1 MNFKKIYFITLF
13 VIIFIFPGISQEWIP
28 INGNNTPEK
37 PEVTVISSDE
47 HETIIHVSIK
57 GFYKEDIVVDGI
69 TYQKLKFPGYFTTQ
83 TIGKPALPVITEMIG
98 IPNDKNV
105 NIFVINS
112 KKIEILNYYV
122 YPFQTPL
129 LENEEPLRFD
139 IDEKFY
145 LSGSYFPEISTK
157 VTSPM
162 IWRNIRNVNIAIM
175 PVRNNPA
182 TGSLQIL
189 SEFIIKIEYS
199 GKSNINVLSSE
210 PKYISTEYEK
220 MYKSL
225 VLNYDYL
232 SLNKKISKAY
242 SDYEYLI
249 ITVDNYADKF
259 DDFIK
264 HKHHKGLK
272 TKLVTISETGNTCNN
287 IKQYI
292 SNEYYEHEIEYVL
305 LVGDYYDI
313 PQYDWT
319 YDSDYWYGCMDSKD
333 YHAEISIGRFSV
345 NNNEELNNIINKSIK
360 YENNPP
366 LDNWVKKSLLIAHK
380 QLAPNKYQACKERI
394 RTAVNTNSGTYSI
407 MYPDPDFD
415 KAYGAHPAQGGN
427 DATNQ
432 TIIDAINE
440 GRGVVNYRGHGNPNG
455 WLSCWSYEGN
465 AFDYD
470 ETTSLTNGDYTPIIF
485 SIACRTGYIEGD
497 CHAETFT
504 NMEQGAV
511 AYFGATVNT
520 PTSVNHTL
528 DEQLYNQAFD
538 LGFLNISLTATK
550 AKIATLIEHDYY
562 PTAILDAKAYFWCG
576 DPSLEIWTDIP
587 KNMYT
592 QINYNENWVRV
603 VNENYIPIQGAKVS
617 FKNGSAYYFRET
629 NSQGYAYPR
638 YNLVEANQ
646 VGASYP
652 GYLPMYTQRITS
664 NQTWTEANPIRGNV
678 FVLSGKTLTING
690 NLKLPKYAKLIIEG
704 TGKVVIN
711 SGKTLYLDGD
721 IELRN
726 TSSVLE
732 INGAIR
738 LNNNN
743 NCTISGSG
751 YVKLNNANAIQAE
764 TGTSLTFDGTSRS
777 YKLLVINQKTYIP
790 SNINVL
796 KIKDGKIVM
805 NNTYAELY
813 INSGVDNV
821 TLDNIRVTSSSGSYN
836 AHDGIDI
843 RSSGNITV
851 KNSIFEYGYYG
862 IYTSRAASAPLLN
875 VNNTTFKYCRY
886 GLRVYNSGI
895 NINNCTF
902 MYNTYSGL
910 YCRSMDKQSYINN
923 NIVRYQNGTRD
934 YGIYY
939 EGSSSASVNLYG
951 NNISNNYYG
960 IIVSGPFNAVFKCNT
975 IANNSDKG
983 IYGYNQVDLYLAN
996 APGISAGT
1004 NDLHGNKICIY
1015 GNGYPSS
1022 NLHNRFYLNNGY
1034 NDLRGGSYC
1043 MYGYFKGLTGGTTYA
1058 NNNYW
1063 KSGGGSPVNYV
1074 DYRLYGGVTNIILSD
1089 NSPENSFTH
1098 CTAPGPGKPMSMDI
1112 SYAPYDEI
1120 YDYREVNTS
1129 MGEMPLNVAINT
1141 ALNNS
1146 KESGRVY
1153 DIKDRLDLLS
1163 EILHSNLRNLN
1174 YAEQWYVKH
1183 AYNKMKSDIGK
1194 VENDENDNLAV
1205 KNSIN
1210 KMLKV
1215 IRKLTKEQA
1224 NNNENS
1230 ISPETF
1236 MFIVDEA
1243 NMLWYGGNYDEAIEL
1258 LKKTEPK
1265 LKDEDVCYF
1274 EELICKINLDR
1285 EIVVS
1290 NFTGNIDKELEN
1302 CEKCGGGLKSGSTTD
1317 GYIYEYENNQ
1327 YSDEIINEISL
1338 SIIPNPVSQSSV
1350 ISVLIPEDYNY
1361 SEVSII
1367 NITGTSVYSEQI
1379 SSGNYEKT
1387 IINSELSEGIYLVV
1401 VRINGKVVATEKM
1414 LIVK

>member
-1 MNFKKIYFITLF
+1 M
-13 VIIFIFPGISQEWIP
+13 FIFQGISQEWIS

-175 PVRNNPA
+175 PVKNNPA

-210 PKYISTEYEK
+210 PRYISAEYEK

-242 SDYEYLI
+242 NDYEYLI
-249 ITVDNYADKF
+249 IMADTDYADKLE
-259 DDFIK
+259 DFIE
-264 HKHHKGLK
+264 HKHRKGLK
-272 TKLVTISETGNTCNN
+272 TKLVTTSETGNTCNN

-292 SNEYYEHEIEYVL
+292 TNEYSEYKIEYVL
-305 LVGDYYDI
+305 FVGDALDI
-313 PQYDWT
+313 PLYPWHSVNKIGLVN
-319 YDSDYWYGCMDSKD
+319 SDYWYGYMDDNSD
-333 YHAEISIGRFSV
+333 YQAEISIGRFSV
-345 NNNEELNNIINKSIK
+345 NTIEDLNNIINKSIK

-380 QLAPNKYQACKERI
+380 EDAPGEYQACKERI
-394 RTAVNTNSGTYSI
+394 KTAVNTNSGTYSI
-407 MYPDPDFD
+407 MYPDFD
-415 KAYGAHPAQGGN
+415 KAYGSRFGFPTYGN

-432 TIIDAINE
+432 TIINAINE
-440 GRGVVNYRGHGNPNG
+440 GRGVVNYRGHGITSG
-455 WLSCWSYEGN
+455 WRSDWSHENN
-465 AFDYD
+465 AFDSN
-470 ETTSLTNGDYTPIIF
+470 ETTLLANGDYTPIIF
-485 SIACRTGYIEGD
+485 SIACHTGNIEGN

-592 QINYNENWVRV
+592 QINYNENSVRV
-603 VNENYIPIQGAKVS
+603 VNENYIPIQGAKVF
-617 FKNGSAYYFRET
+617 FKNGSAYYYRET
-629 NSQGYAYPR
+629 NSQGYTYEQE
-638 YNLVEANQ
+638 YIVEANDI
-646 VGASYP
+646 GASYP
-652 GYLPMYTQRITS
+652 GYLPVYTQHITS
-664 NQTWTEANPIRGNV
+664 SQTFTEANPIRGNI
-678 FVLSGKTLTING
+678 FIESGKTLTING
-690 NLKLPKYAKLIIEG
+690 NLTLPKYAKLIIKG
-704 TGKVVIN
+704 SGKVVIN

-843 RSSGNITV
+843 RSNGSIIV
-851 KNSIFEYGYYG
+851 KNSIFEYGLYG
-862 IYTSRAASAPLLN
+862 LYTARSPSAPLLN
-875 VNNTTFKYCRY
+875 VNNTTFEYCRF
-886 GLRVYNSGI
+886 GLQAYNSGV

-902 MYNTYSGL
+902 MYNTSKGL
-910 YCRSMDKQSYINN
+910 YCSSMDKQSYINN
-923 NIVRYQNGTRD
+923 NTVRYQNGRND

-939 EGSSSASVNLYG
+939 EGSGSASVNLYG
-951 NNISNNYYG
+951 NTISNNYYG
-960 IIVSGPFNAVFKCNT
+960 IFVRGSFNAVFKCNT
-975 IANNSDKG
+975 IINNSYRG
-983 IYGYNQVDLYLAN
+983 VYGYNNVDLYLAN

-1004 NDLHGNKICIY
+1004 NDLHGNLICIY
-1015 GNGYPSS
+1015 GYGYPSS
-1022 NLHNRFYLNNGY
+1022 NLYNKFYLNNGY
-1034 NDLRGGSYC
+1034 NDIRDNGAIGSYC
-1043 MYGYFKGLTGGTTYA
+1043 MYGYFKGLPGGTTYV
-1058 NNNYW
+1058 NNNRW
-1063 KSGGGSPVNYV
+1063 KSGGGSPVNYT

-1194 VENDENDNLAV
+1194 VKNDENDKLAV

-1215 IRKLTKEQA
+1215 IRKLTKEQTD
-1224 NNNENS
+1224 NENS
-1230 ISPETF
+1230 ISPEIF

-1243 NMLWYGGNYDEAIEL
+1243 NMLWYGGNYDEAIDI
-1258 LKKTEPK
+1258 LKKAEPK

-1285 EIVVS
+1285 EIFTS

-1302 CEKCGGGLKSGSTTD
+1302 CEKCGGGLKSGSTTN

-1327 YSDEIINEISL
+1327 YNDEIMNEISL
-1338 SIIPNPVSQSSV
+1338 SIIPNPVLQSSV

-1401 VRINGKVVATEKM
+1401 VKINGKVVATEKM